1 MGYANLD
8 FPVRYFVSLLNW
20 NMFDLT
26 VDRYTII
33 KFITYF
39 LVNFSSNLYKLI
51 QNDIFLNA
59 ILLYN
64 YF

>member
-8 FPVRYFVSLLNW
+8 FPVRYFFSLLNW
-20 NMFDLT
+20 NIFDLT